1 MAMNPMQ
8 RRARNSFLVGFL
20 VALIIMALLVFL
32 LLYKIKGLNEAKQEL
47 ESQFITVYVASED
60 LESGQVITLEDNFV
74 MENVKTSLDESQVIS
89 SDDFLYIDEDGNI
102 TEEPKEMMMKVNVP
116 SGTIVTKDMIVES
129 GEQTTDSQRIQEF
142 NMILLP
148 SQLKNGDYIDIRYQL
163 PNGQDF
169 IVLSKKK
176 VLGTNETSLWLK
188 LDESEILTINSAI
201 VEAYQLTGSKIYAI
215 PYIEAGLQDAAIPT
229 YVPDSEVYEQMR
241 INPNITNEAKTE
253 LFNRYSHDADMRN
266 NYIVPSLTPYAEQ
279 RDSLVESGFQNDAE
293 SIRAARQ
300 EFVESLEGTGDVGYE
315 R

>member
-176 VLGTNETSLWLK
+176 
-188 LDESEILTINSAI
+188 
-201 VEAYQLTGSKIYAI
+201 Q
-215 PYIEAGLQDAAIPT
+215 
-229 YVPDSEVYEQMR
+229 
-241 INPNITNEAKTE
+241 
-253 LFNRYSHDADMRN
+253 
-266 NYIVPSLTPYAEQ
+266 
-279 RDSLVESGFQNDAE
+279 
-293 SIRAARQ
+293 
-300 EFVESLEGTGDVGYE
+300 
-315 R
+315 